1 MLFLS
6 SETLCFRLEPRK
18 TWEKKYVDSRPVY
31 EFSNPFR
38 LYYSAVHRGLN
49 FSNFL
54 SLIIYDLFNF
64 NFGYYSRKKAKI
76 YEKGKKVLAA

>member
-18 TWEKKYVDSRPVY
+18 TWEKKYVDRRAVY
-31 EFSNPFR
+31 EFSNSFT
-38 LYYSAVHRGLN
+38 LYYFAVHRGLN
-49 FSNFL
+49 FSSFL

-64 NFGYYSRKKAKI
+64 NFGYHSRTKEKI
-76 YEKGKKVLAA
+76 YEKRKKVLAA